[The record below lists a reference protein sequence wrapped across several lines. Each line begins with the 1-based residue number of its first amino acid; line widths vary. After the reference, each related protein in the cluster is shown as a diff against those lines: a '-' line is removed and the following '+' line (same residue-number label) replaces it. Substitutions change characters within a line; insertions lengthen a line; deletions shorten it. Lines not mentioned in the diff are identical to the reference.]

1 MTKYETILQEAA
13 ELSVVDRMQLIEDLW
28 ESVPEGKVPSL
39 STDWQ
44 DELRRRSA
52 AFDAGGVT
60 VLLGAKLRPMRCDD
74 WILRIP
80 SSE

>member
-28 ESVPEGKVPSL
+28 ESVPEGELPSL

-44 DELRRRSA
+44 DEIHRRSA
-52 AFDAGGVT
+52 AFDAFGVAVT
-60 VLLGAKLRPMRCDD
+60 PWSEIKANALRRLDLED
-74 WILRIP
+74 
-80 SSE
+80 SQQ

>member
-1 MTKYETILQEAA
+1 MTKYETILQKAA

-28 ESVPEGKVPSL
+28 ESVPEGKLPSL

-44 DELRRRSA
+44 DEIHRRSA

-60 VLLGAKLRPMRCDD
+60 VTPWSEIKANALRRLDLED
-74 WILRIP
+74 FQQ
-80 SSE
+80 